1 MAFRANIEESLTSRR
16 GGGDCMV
23 PRRGALPIRRIAPSS
38 GGAMLSNRMRVGAT
52 GLVLAGLGLL
62 AAACGGS
69 PDGGTPT
76 PASSENAFAAYTD
89 CLAKNGVTLPS
100 GAAGDARGGPR
111 ASGRPSGRPTARP
124 SGSPGRS
131 FGAGGFG
138 GGGLGGLSSAAPAGV
153 DAATWQK
160 AQQACQS
167 VRPTAGPDGGGFGGG
182 GANNSALTAYRNC
195 LSEHGVT
202 ATAGTAGLNTADPT
216 VAAAITACA
225 PLRPTARPNPT
236 PTPAS

>member
-1 MAFRANIEESLTSRR
+1 
-16 GGGDCMV
+16 
-23 PRRGALPIRRIAPSS
+23 
-38 GGAMLSNRMRVGAT
+38 MLSNRMRVGAT

-69 PDGGTPT
+69 SDGGTPT
-76 PASSENAFAAYTD
+76 PTSSENAFAAYTE
-89 CLAKNGVTLPS
+89 CLSKNGVALPT
-100 GAAGDARGGPR
+100 GAAGDDRGSPR
-111 ASGRPSGRPTARP
+111 ASARPSGRPTARP
-124 SGSPGRS
+124 SGAPDRS
-131 FGAGGFG
+131 FGGGGGGGFG
-138 GGGLGGLSSAAPAGV
+138 GFSSAAPAGV

-160 AQQACQS
+160 AQEACQS
-167 VRPTAGPDGGGFGGG
+167 VRPTAGPNGGGFGG

-225 PLRPTARPNPT
+225 PLRPSARPNPT